1 MLQKAAAQ
9 IPEYPLTPGRYLYI
23 KSAVDLL
30 EHLITSIFLVNF
42 LQSIQQEPEATEPYI
57 LMVVGTPTS
66 AGIGSS
72 VQYGRRVPQL
82 LYLGHLFSIC
92 DPTGL

>member
-1 MLQKAAAQ
+1 M
-9 IPEYPLTPGRYLYI
+9 
-23 KSAVDLL
+23 
-30 EHLITSIFLVNF
+30 
-42 LQSIQQEPEATEPYI
+42 QQEPEATEPYI

-82 LYLGHLFSIC
+82 LNFGHLFSIC
-92 DPTGL
+92 DPTDYKYIT